1 MLSVISPAKTLDF
14 ESACP
19 SHRVSECDYLDSADE
34 LIAEL
39 RRLSRTRLADLMEI
53 SPSLAELNYQRYRE
67 WSLPLTEDNARA
79 ALFAFKGDVY
89 TGLTLDTYSGSD
101 LKFAQK
107 HLRILSGL
115 YGLLRPLDLMFPYRL
130 EMGTALKTKR
140 GKTLYEFWG
149 DRLSEGV
156 NAALAKSGSDVIV
169 NLASQEYFKA
179 ISPAKLKGRIV
190 TPHFKEKKNGEYK
203 IVSFFAKKARGMM
216 VDYLIKNA
224 INEPEPM
231 KSFDTDGYRFNPA
244 LGDSDNWVFTR
255 G

>member
-39 RRLSRTRLADLMEI
+39 RRLSRTRLADMMEI